1 MILSGVGMGFL
12 RADKETHPHPVPLLE
27 GEGVVSTGGNIM
39 NFIETFRVALEA
51 ILSNKVRSGLTMLGV
66 IIGVMAVILL
76 VSIGE
81 GAQVYITKELTGL
94 GTNLLIIT
102 PGKTSTRG
110 GFHPPSAGTVRKLT
124 YDDSLALRRRAW
136 LLTDA
141 VPLVFG
147 TGKIKYR
154 NMGRDTMVIGTT
166 PEFQRVRNLFVDTG
180 SYISQSDVD
189 SKAKVL
195 VLGTKVKEELFGAE
209 NPLGKVVT
217 LSDARYRVVGVM
229 LKKGTSLGMDI
240 DDIVYVPVT
249 SGQELF
255 DTDSLFEIIAST
267 PRSED
272 VDRTIAQIKEILIK
286 RHAHK
291 EDFTIQTQGAM
302 LETMNTILGVL
313 TAVLGGIAGISLVVG
328 GIGIMNIMLV
338 SVRER
343 TREIGIRKALGAR
356 NRDIMAQFMIE
367 AITLSGAGGVIGI
380 LLGVG
385 LALLIPVF
393 VTVLPTSVS
402 AWSIIMAFTFSAAV
416 GVFFGVYPARRAALQ
431 DPIQALRYE

>member
-1 MILSGVGMGFL
+1 
-12 RADKETHPHPVPLLE
+12 
-27 GEGVVSTGGNIM
+27 M
-39 NFIETFRVALEA
+39 NFIETFRVAFEA

-81 GAQVYITKELTGL
+81 GARLYITKELTGL

-102 PGKTSTRG
+102 PGKTSTSG

-141 VPLVFG
+141 VPIVLG

-154 NMGRDTMVIGTT
+154 NQGRDTTIIGTT
-166 PEFQRVRNLFVDTG
+166 SEFERVRNLFVDTG
-180 SYISQSDVD
+180 SFVAQGDVD
-189 SKAKVL
+189 TKAKVV
-195 VLGTKVKEELFGAE
+195 VLGRTVKDELFGQE
-209 NPLGKVVT
+209 NPLGKVVL

-229 LKKGTSLGMDI
+229 SKKGTSLGWDI
-240 DDIVYVPVT
+240 DDVVFIPVT

-255 DTDSLFEIIAST
+255 DTDGLFEVLAST

-272 VDRTIAQIKEILIK
+272 VDRAIAQIKDILIR
-286 RHAHK
+286 RHAHR

-302 LETMNTILGVL
+302 LSTMNTILGVL
-313 TAVLGGIAGISLVVG
+313 TGVLGGIAGISLLVG

-343 TREIGIRKALGAR
+343 TREIGVRKALGAR
-356 NRDIMAQFMIE
+356 NSDIMAQFLIE
-367 AITLSGAGGVIGI
+367 AITLSGAGGIIGI
-380 LLGVG
+380 IVGVG

-393 VTVLPTSVS
+393 IDVLPTSVS

-416 GVFFGVYPARRAALQ
+416 GVFFGVYPARKAALQ

>member
-1 MILSGVGMGFL
+1 
-12 RADKETHPHPVPLLE
+12 
-27 GEGVVSTGGNIM
+27 M
-39 NFIETFRVALEA
+39 NFFETFRVAFEA
-51 ILSNKVRSGLTMLGV
+51 IMSNKVRSGLTMLGV

-81 GAQVYITKELTGL
+81 GAQVYITKELTGM
-94 GTNLLIIT
+94 GTNLLVIT

-124 YDDSLALRRRAW
+124 YDDSQALRRRAW

-147 TGKIKYR
+147 TGKLKYR
-154 NMGRDTMVIGTT
+154 NMGRDLMIIGTT

-180 SYISQSDVD
+180 SYISQGDVD
-189 SKAKVL
+189 SKSKVI
-195 VLGTKVKEELFGAE
+195 VLGTKVKEELFGTE
-209 NPLGKVVT
+209 NALGKVVI

-229 LKKGTSLGMDI
+229 RKKGTSMGMDI
-240 DDIVYVPVT
+240 DDIVYIPVT

-267 PRSED
+267 PRAED
-272 VDRTIAQIKEILIK
+272 VDRAIAQIKDVLIK

-313 TAVLGGIAGISLVVG
+313 TAVLGGIAGISLLVG

-356 NRDIMAQFMIE
+356 NNDILAQFMIE

-380 LLGVG
+380 ILGVG

-393 VTVLPTSVS
+393 VDVLPTSVS
-402 AWSIIMAFTFSAAV
+402 LWSILMAFFFSAAV
-416 GVFFGVYPARRAALQ
+416 GIFFGVYPARKAALQ

>member
-1 MILSGVGMGFL
+1 
-12 RADKETHPHPVPLLE
+12 
-27 GEGVVSTGGNIM
+27 M
-39 NFIETFRVALEA
+39 NFIETFRVAFEA

-94 GTNLLIIT
+94 GTNLLIIQ
-102 PGKTSTRG
+102 PGKTTASG

-141 VPLVFG
+141 VPIVLG
-147 TGKIKYR
+147 SGRIKFS
-154 NMGRDTMVIGTT
+154 NLGRDVMIIGAT
-166 PEFQRVRNLFVDTG
+166 PEFQRVRNLFVDSG
-180 SYISQSDVD
+180 SYISQTDVD
-189 SKAKVL
+189 SKLKVVVLGAKV
-195 VLGTKVKEELFGAE
+195 KVELFGDQ
-209 NPLGKVVT
+209 NPLGKVVM

-229 LKKGTSLGMDI
+229 RKKGTSLGMDV

-267 PRSED
+267 PRAED
-272 VDRTIAQIKEILIK
+272 VDRATAQIKDILIK
-286 RHAHK
+286 RHAHR
-291 EDFTIQTQGAM
+291 EDFTIQTQGAI
-302 LETMNTILGVL
+302 LSTMNTILGVL

-402 AWSIIMAFTFSAAV
+402 AWSIIMAFSFSAAV

>member
-1 MILSGVGMGFL
+1 
-12 RADKETHPHPVPLLE
+12 
-27 GEGVVSTGGNIM
+27 M
-39 NFIETFRVALEA
+39 NFFETFRVAFEA

-81 GAQVYITKELTGL
+81 GAQVYITKELTGM

-124 YDDSLALRRRAW
+124 YDDSQALRRRAW

-147 TGKIKYR
+147 TGKLKYQ
-154 NMGRDTMVIGTT
+154 NMGRDIMIIGTT

-180 SYISQSDVD
+180 SYISQGDVD
-189 SKAKVL
+189 SKSKVI
-195 VLGTKVKEELFGAE
+195 VLGTKVKEELFGTE
-209 NPLGKVVT
+209 NALGKVVV

-229 LKKGTSLGMDI
+229 RKKGTSMGMDI
-240 DDIVYVPVT
+240 DDIVYIPVT

-267 PRSED
+267 PRAED
-272 VDRTIAQIKEILIK
+272 VDRSIAQIKDVLIK

-313 TAVLGGIAGISLVVG
+313 TAVLGGIAGISLLVG

-343 TREIGIRKALGAR
+343 TREIGVRKALGAR
-356 NRDIMAQFMIE
+356 NRDIMAQFIIE

-385 LALLIPVF
+385 LALVIPMF

-402 AWSIIMAFTFSAAV
+402 LWSILMAFFFSAAV
-416 GVFFGVYPARRAALQ
+416 GIFFGVYPARKAALQ

>member
-1 MILSGVGMGFL
+1 
-12 RADKETHPHPVPLLE
+12 
-27 GEGVVSTGGNIM
+27 M
-39 NFIETFRVALEA
+39 NFIETFGVSFEA

-81 GAQVYITKELTGL
+81 GARVYITKELTGL

-102 PGKTSTRG
+102 PGKTTTRG
-110 GFHPPSAGTVRKLT
+110 GFHPPSAGTVRKLS

-141 VPLVFG
+141 VPIVLG
-147 TGKIKYR
+147 TGKIKYQ
-154 NMGRDTMVIGTT
+154 NLGRDTMVIGTT
-166 PEFQRVRNLFVDTG
+166 PEFQRVRNLFVGIG
-180 SYISQSDVD
+180 SFVSQGDVD
-189 SKAKVL
+189 SKSKVV
-195 VLGTKVKEELFGAE
+195 VLGTTVKEELFGEQSA
-209 NPLGKVVT
+209 LGKVVMV
-217 LSDARYRVVGVM
+217 SDARYRVVGVM
-229 LKKGTSLGMDI
+229 QKKGTSLGWDI
-240 DDIVYVPVT
+240 DDVVFIPVT

-255 DTDSLFEIIAST
+255 DTDGLFEILAST
-267 PRSED
+267 PRAED
-272 VDRTIAQIKEILIK
+272 VNPAIAQIKDILIK

-302 LETMNTILGVL
+302 LSTMDTILEVL
-313 TAVLGGIAGISLVVG
+313 TAVLGGIAGISLLVG

-367 AITLSGAGGVIGI
+367 AMTLSGAGGIIGI
-380 LLGVG
+380 IIGVG
-385 LALLIPVF
+385 LALIIPVF
-393 VTVLPTSVS
+393 VEVLPTSVS
-402 AWSIIMAFTFSAAV
+402 LWSILMAFSFSAAV
-416 GVFFGVYPARRAALQ
+416 GVFFGVYPARKAALQ

>member
-1 MILSGVGMGFL
+1 
-12 RADKETHPHPVPLLE
+12 
-27 GEGVVSTGGNIM
+27 
-39 NFIETFRVALEA
+39 
-51 ILSNKVRSGLTMLGV
+51 
-66 IIGVMAVILL
+66 
-76 VSIGE
+76 
-81 GAQVYITKELTGL
+81 
-94 GTNLLIIT
+94 
-102 PGKTSTRG
+102 
-110 GFHPPSAGTVRKLT
+110 
-124 YDDSLALRRRAW
+124 
-136 LLTDA
+136 
-141 VPLVFG
+141 
-147 TGKIKYR
+147 
-154 NMGRDTMVIGTT
+154 
-166 PEFQRVRNLFVDTG
+166 
-180 SYISQSDVD
+180 
-189 SKAKVL
+189 
-195 VLGTKVKEELFGAE
+195 
-209 NPLGKVVT
+209 
-217 LSDARYRVVGVM
+217 
-229 LKKGTSLGMDI
+229 MDL
-240 DDIVYVPVT
+240 DDIVFIPVT

-255 DTDSLFEIIAST
+255 DTDALFEIIAST

-272 VDRTIAQIKEILIK
+272 VDRAITQIRDILIK

-291 EDFTIQTQGAM
+291 EDFTIQTQGAL
-302 LETMNTILGVL
+302 LETMNTILNVL

-385 LALLIPVF
+385 LALLIPMF

-402 AWSIIMAFTFSAAV
+402 AWSIIMAFTFSGAV

>member
-1 MILSGVGMGFL
+1 
-12 RADKETHPHPVPLLE
+12 
-27 GEGVVSTGGNIM
+27 M
-39 NFIETFRVALEA
+39 NFLETFRVAFEA

-66 IIGVMAVILL
+66 IIGVLAVILL

-81 GAQVYITKELTGL
+81 GARLYITKELTGL

-102 PGKTSTRG
+102 PGKTTTSG

-141 VPLVFG
+141 VPIVLG
-147 TGKIKYR
+147 TGKVKYQNR
-154 NMGRDTMVIGTT
+154 GRDTTVIGTT
-166 PEFQRVRNLFVDTG
+166 AEFERVRNLFVDTG
-180 SYISQSDVD
+180 SYVTQADVD
-189 SKAKVL
+189 SKAKVV
-195 VLGTKVKEELFGAE
+195 VLGRKVKDELFGEE
-209 NPLGKVVT
+209 NALGRVVM

-229 LKKGTSLGMDI
+229 RKKGMSLGWDV
-240 DDIVYVPVT
+240 DDVVFIPVT

-255 DTDSLFEIIAST
+255 DTDAIFEIIAST
-267 PRSED
+267 PRAED
-272 VDRTIAQIKEILIK
+272 TDLAIAQIKDILIR

-291 EDFTIQTQGAM
+291 EDFTIQTQGA
-302 LETMNTILGVL
+302 LLSTMNTILGVL
-313 TAVLGGIAGISLVVG
+313 TAVLGGIAGISLLVG

-356 NRDIMAQFMIE
+356 KQDILWQFMIE
-367 AITLSGAGGVIGI
+367 AVTLSAAGGVIGI
-380 LLGVG
+380 VLGVG

-393 VTVLPTSVS
+393 VDVLPTSISV
-402 AWSIIMAFTFSAAV
+402 WSILTAFFFSGAV

>member
-1 MILSGVGMGFL
+1 
-12 RADKETHPHPVPLLE
+12 
-27 GEGVVSTGGNIM
+27 M
-39 NFIETFRVALEA
+39 NFIETFRVAFEA
-51 ILSNKVRSGLTMLGV
+51 IMSNKVRSGLTMLGV

-76 VSIGE
+76 VSIGQ
-81 GAQVYITKELTGL
+81 GAQVYITKELTGM

-124 YDDSLALRRRAW
+124 YDDSQALKRRAW
-136 LLTDA
+136 LLSEA

-147 TGKIKYR
+147 TGKIKYK

-166 PEFQRVRNLFVDTG
+166 PEFQSIRNLFVDTG
-180 SYISQSDVD
+180 NYISQGDVD
-189 SKAKVL
+189 SKAKVI
-195 VLGTKVKEELFGAE
+195 VLGTKVKEELIGAE
-209 NPLGKVVT
+209 NPLGQVVT

-229 LKKGTSLGMDI
+229 RKRGTSLGMDL
-240 DDIVYVPVT
+240 DDIVFIPVT

-267 PRSED
+267 PRAED
-272 VDRTIAQIKEILIK
+272 VDRAIAQIKDVLIR

-343 TREIGIRKALGAR
+343 TREIGIRKALGAK
-356 NRDIMAQFMIE
+356 NRDIMAQFLIE
-367 AITLSGAGGVIGI
+367 AMTLSGAGGVIGI
-380 LLGVG
+380 LVGVG

-393 VTVLPTSVS
+393 VDVLPTSVS
-402 AWSIIMAFTFSAAV
+402 AWSILMAFFFSAAV
-416 GVFFGVYPARRAALQ
+416 GVFFGVYPARKAALQ

>member
-1 MILSGVGMGFL
+1 
-12 RADKETHPHPVPLLE
+12 
-27 GEGVVSTGGNIM
+27 M
-39 NFIETFRVALEA
+39 NFLETFRVAYEA

-81 GAQVYITKELTGL
+81 GARVYITGELTGL

-102 PGKTSTRG
+102 PGKTSTSG

-124 YDDSLALRRRAW
+124 YDDSLALRRRGW

-141 VPLVFG
+141 VPIVLG
-147 TGKIKYR
+147 TGKVKFE
-154 NMGRDTMVIGTT
+154 NKSRDTMIIGTT
-166 PEFQRVRNLFVDTG
+166 KEFERVRNLFVDTG
-180 SYISQSDVD
+180 FFVSQEDVD
-189 SKAKVL
+189 GKAKVV
-195 VLGTKVKEELFGAE
+195 VLGRKVKDELFGDS
-209 NPLGKVVT
+209 NPLGKVVM
-217 LSDARYRVVGVM
+217 LSDARYRVIGVM
-229 LKKGTSLGMDI
+229 RKKGTSLGWDI
-240 DDIVYVPVT
+240 DDVVFIPVT

-255 DTDSLFEIIAST
+255 DTDGLFEILAST
-267 PRSED
+267 PRAED
-272 VDRTIAQIKEILIK
+272 VDGATAQIKDILIK

-291 EDFTIQTQGAM
+291 EDFTIQTQGAI
-302 LETMNTILGVL
+302 LSTMNTILSVL

-367 AITLSGAGGVIGI
+367 AITLSGAGGLIGI
-380 LLGVG
+380 LVGVG

-402 AWSIIMAFTFSAAV
+402 VWSILLAFFFSAAV
-416 GVFFGVYPARRAALQ
+416 GVFFGVYPARKASLQ

>member
-1 MILSGVGMGFL
+1 
-12 RADKETHPHPVPLLE
+12 
-27 GEGVVSTGGNIM
+27 M
-39 NFIETFRVALEA
+39 NFLETFRVAFEA
-51 ILSNKVRSGLTMLGV
+51 IVSNKVRSGLTMLGV

-76 VSIGE
+76 VSIGA
-81 GAQVYITKELTGL
+81 GAQAYITKELTGM
-94 GTNLLIIT
+94 GTNLLVIT
-102 PGKTSTRG
+102 PGKTSMRG

-124 YDDSLALRRRAW
+124 YDDSQALRRRAW

-147 TGKIKYR
+147 TGKLKYR
-154 NMGRDTMVIGTT
+154 NMGRDIMIIGTT

-180 SYISQSDVD
+180 SYISQGDVD
-189 SKAKVL
+189 SKSKVV
-195 VLGTKVKEELFGAE
+195 VLGTKVKEELFGGE
-209 NPLGKVVT
+209 NALGKVVI

-229 LKKGTSLGMDI
+229 QKKGTSMGMDI
-240 DDIVYVPVT
+240 DDIVYIPVT

-267 PRSED
+267 PRAED
-272 VDRTIAQIKEILIK
+272 VDRAIAQIKDVLIK

-313 TAVLGGIAGISLVVG
+313 TAVLGGIAGISLLVG

-356 NRDIMAQFMIE
+356 NSDILAQFMIE
-367 AITLSGAGGVIGI
+367 AVTLSGAGGVIGI
-380 LLGVG
+380 ILGVG
-385 LALLIPVF
+385 LALVIPVF
-393 VTVLPTSVS
+393 VDVLPTSVS
-402 AWSIIMAFTFSAAV
+402 LWSIMMAFFFSAAV
-416 GVFFGVYPARRAALQ
+416 GIFFGVYPARKAALQ
-431 DPIQALRYE
+431 DPIQALRWE

>member
-1 MILSGVGMGFL
+1 
-12 RADKETHPHPVPLLE
+12 
-27 GEGVVSTGGNIM
+27 M
-39 NFIETFRVALEA
+39 NFLETFQVSFEA

-81 GAQVYITKELTGL
+81 GARVYITKELTGL
-94 GTNLLIIT
+94 GTNLLIIQ
-102 PGKTSTRG
+102 PGKTSASG

-124 YDDSLALRRRAW
+124 YDDSKALKRHAW

-141 VPLVFG
+141 VPIVLG
-147 TGKIKYR
+147 TGRIKFT
-154 NMGRDTMVIGTT
+154 NLGRDVMIIGVT
-166 PEFQRVRNLFVDTG
+166 PEFQRVRNLFIDSGNYVTQG
-180 SYISQSDVD
+180 DVD
-189 SKAKVL
+189 SKFKIV
-195 VLGTKVKEELFGAE
+195 VLGTRVKEELFGDQNA
-209 NPLGKVVT
+209 LGKVVM
-217 LSDARYRVVGVM
+217 LSDVRYRVVGVM
-229 LKKGTSLGMDI
+229 RKKGTSLGMDV
-240 DDIVYVPVT
+240 DDVVYVPVT

-255 DTDSLFEIIAST
+255 DTDALFEIIAST
-267 PRSED
+267 PQTENTERA
-272 VDRTIAQIKEILIK
+272 IAQIKDVLIK

-302 LETMNTILGVL
+302 LQTMDTILGVL
-313 TAVLGGIAGISLVVG
+313 TAVLGGIAGISLLVG

-367 AITLSGAGGVIGI
+367 AMTLSGAGGVMGI
-380 LLGVG
+380 LIGVG
-385 LALLIPVF
+385 LAFLIPVF
-393 VTVLPTSVS
+393 VDVLPTSVS
-402 AWSIIMAFTFSAAV
+402 LWSIVMAFTFSGAV
-416 GVFFGVYPARRAALQ
+416 GVFFGVYPARKASQQ

>member
-1 MILSGVGMGFL
+1 
-12 RADKETHPHPVPLLE
+12 
-27 GEGVVSTGGNIM
+27 M
-39 NFIETFRVALEA
+39 NFIETFGVSLEA

-81 GAQVYITKELTGL
+81 GARVYITKELTGL

-102 PGKTSTRG
+102 PGKTTTRG
-110 GFHPPSAGTVRKLT
+110 GFHPPSAGTVRKLS

-141 VPLVFG
+141 VPIVLG
-147 TGKIKYR
+147 TGKIKYQ
-154 NMGRDTMVIGTT
+154 NLGRDTMVIGTT
-166 PEFQRVRNLFVDTG
+166 PEFQRVRNLFVG
-180 SYISQSDVD
+180 IGNFVSQGDVD
-189 SKAKVL
+189 SKSKVV
-195 VLGTKVKEELFGAE
+195 VLGTTVKEELFGEQSA
-209 NPLGKVVT
+209 LGKVVMV
-217 LSDARYRVVGVM
+217 SDARYRVVGVM
-229 LKKGTSLGMDI
+229 QKKGTSLGWDI
-240 DDIVYVPVT
+240 DDVVFIPVT

-255 DTDSLFEIIAST
+255 DTDGLFEILAST
-267 PRSED
+267 TRAED
-272 VDRTIAQIKEILIK
+272 VDPAIAQIKDILIK

-302 LETMNTILGVL
+302 LSTMDTILGVL
-313 TAVLGGIAGISLVVG
+313 TAVLGGIAGISLLVG

-367 AITLSGAGGVIGI
+367 AMTLSGAGGIIGI
-380 LLGVG
+380 ITGVG
-385 LALLIPVF
+385 LALIIPVF
-393 VTVLPTSVS
+393 IDVLPTSVS
-402 AWSIIMAFTFSAAV
+402 LWSILMAFSFSAAV
-416 GVFFGVYPARRAALQ
+416 GVFFGVYPARKAALQ

>member
-1 MILSGVGMGFL
+1 
-12 RADKETHPHPVPLLE
+12 
-27 GEGVVSTGGNIM
+27 M
-39 NFIETFRVALEA
+39 NFFETFRVAFEA

-76 VSIGE
+76 VSIGQ

-141 VPLVFG
+141 VPLVLG
-147 TGKIKYR
+147 TGKLKYQ
-154 NMGRDTMVIGTT
+154 NLGRDVMVIGTT

-180 SYISQSDVD
+180 SYVSQSDVD
-189 SKAKVL
+189 SKAKIV
-195 VLGTKVKEELFGAE
+195 VLGTKVKEELFGTDSA
-209 NPLGKVVT
+209 LGKVVT

-229 LKKGTSLGMDI
+229 QKKGTSLGMDA
-240 DDIVYVPVT
+240 DDIAYIPVT

-272 VDRTIAQIKEILIK
+272 VDRAIAQIKEILIR

-302 LETMNTILGVL
+302 LSTMNSILGVL
-313 TAVLGGIAGISLVVG
+313 TAVLGGIAGISLLVG

-343 TREIGIRKALGAR
+343 TREIGVRKALGAR

-367 AITLSGAGGVIGI
+367 AITISGAGGIIGI

-385 LALLIPVF
+385 IALLIPVF

-402 AWSIIMAFTFSAAV
+402 LWSIMMAFFFSAAV
-416 GVFFGVYPARRAALQ
+416 GVFFGVYPARKAALQ

>member
-1 MILSGVGMGFL
+1 
-12 RADKETHPHPVPLLE
+12 
-27 GEGVVSTGGNIM
+27 M
-39 NFIETFRVALEA
+39 NFFETFQVAFEA

-81 GAQVYITKELTGL
+81 GARVYITKELTGL

-102 PGKTSTRG
+102 PGKTTTSG

-141 VPLVFG
+141 VPIVLG

-154 NMGRDTMVIGTT
+154 NLGRDTMVIGTT
-166 PEFQRVRNLFVDTG
+166 PEFQRVRNLFVDIG
-180 SYISQSDVD
+180 SYVSQADVD
-189 SKAKVL
+189 AKSKIV
-195 VLGTKVKEELFGAE
+195 VLGTKVKEELFGTE
-209 NPLGKVVT
+209 NALGKVVI

-229 LKKGTSLGMDI
+229 QKKGTSMGWDI
-240 DDIVYVPVT
+240 DDVVFIPVT

-255 DTDSLFEIIAST
+255 DTDGLFEILAST
-267 PRSED
+267 PRAED
-272 VDRTIAQIKEILIK
+272 TDQAIAQIKDILIR

-291 EDFTIQTQGAM
+291 EDFSIQTQGAM
-302 LETMNTILGVL
+302 LSTMTTILGVL
-313 TAVLGGIAGISLVVG
+313 TAVLGGIAGISLLVG

-343 TREIGIRKALGAR
+343 TREIGVRKALGAR
-356 NRDIMAQFMIE
+356 NRDIMAQFIIE

-380 LLGVG
+380 ILGVS
-385 LALLIPVF
+385 LALIIPVF
-393 VTVLPTSVS
+393 VEVLPTSVS
-402 AWSIIMAFTFSAAV
+402 LWSILMAFFFSAAV
-416 GVFFGVYPARRAALQ
+416 GVFFGVYPARKAALQ

>member
-1 MILSGVGMGFL
+1 
-12 RADKETHPHPVPLLE
+12 
-27 GEGVVSTGGNIM
+27 M
-39 NFIETFRVALEA
+39 NFIETFRVAFEA
-51 ILSNKVRSGLTMLGV
+51 IMSNKVRSGLTMLGV

-76 VSIGE
+76 VSIGQ
-81 GAQVYITKELTGL
+81 GAQVYITKELTGM

-124 YDDSLALRRRAW
+124 YDDSQALKRRAW

-147 TGKIKYR
+147 TGKLKYQ
-154 NMGRDTMVIGTT
+154 NMGRDMMIIGTT

-180 SYISQSDVD
+180 SYISQGDVD
-189 SKAKVL
+189 SKSKVI

-217 LSDARYRVVGVM
+217 LSDARYRVIGVM
-229 LKKGTSLGMDI
+229 RKKGTSLGMDI
-240 DDIVYVPVT
+240 DDIVYIPVT

-267 PRSED
+267 PRADD
-272 VDRTIAQIKEILIK
+272 VDRAIAQIKDLLIK

-313 TAVLGGIAGISLVVG
+313 TAVLGGIAGISLLVG

-356 NRDIMAQFMIE
+356 NRDIMAHFMIE
-367 AITLSGAGGVIGI
+367 AMTLSGAGGVIGI
-380 LLGVG
+380 LVGVG

-393 VTVLPTSVS
+393 VDVLPTSVS
-402 AWSIIMAFTFSAAV
+402 SWSILMAFFFSAAV
-416 GVFFGVYPARRAALQ
+416 GIFFGVYPARKAALQ

>member
-1 MILSGVGMGFL
+1 
-12 RADKETHPHPVPLLE
+12 
-27 GEGVVSTGGNIM
+27 M
-39 NFIETFRVALEA
+39 NFIETFRVAFEA

-124 YDDSLALRRRAW
+124 YDDSQALRRRAW

-141 VPLVFG
+141 VPFVFG
-147 TGKIKYR
+147 TGKIKFG
-154 NMGRDTMVIGTT
+154 NMARDTMVIGTT
-166 PEFQRVRNLFVDTG
+166 PEFQRVRSLFVDTG
-180 SYISQSDVD
+180 SYVSQGDVD
-189 SKAKVL
+189 SKAKII
-195 VLGTKVKEELFGAE
+195 VLGTKVKEELFGAD

-229 LKKGTSLGMDI
+229 RKKGTSLGMDI
-240 DDIVYVPVT
+240 DDVVYVPVT

-267 PRSED
+267 PRAED
-272 VDRTIAQIKEILIK
+272 VDRAIDQIKDILIK

-313 TAVLGGIAGISLVVG
+313 TAVLGGIAGISLIVG